1 MSLSSMLYLI
11 LKAYIIDRHSAKQN
25 WATLYVEPMVTV
37 LMLKVDI
44 PNPNYFLF
52 APISSKKWNTQV

>member
-37 LMLKVDI
+37 LMLKVDV
-44 PNPNYFLF
+44 PNPN
-52 APISSKKWNTQV
+52 